1 MYLKDRLYIGTVM
14 FLITIIIFMGVMSGF
29 INFLLGLI
37 LIIVVF
43 VSGKIYLTLQIE
55 KYQKENHDNLEKIA
69 NQTNNK

>member
-1 MYLKDRLYIGTVM
+1 MYLKDRLYVGLLI
-14 FLITIIIFMGVMSGF
+14 FLVTIIIFMAIMSGF

-43 VSGKIYLTLQIE
+43 ISGKIYLTLQIE

>member
-1 MYLKDRLYIGTVM
+1 MYLKDRLYVGTLM
-14 FLITIIIFMGVMSGF
+14 FLITIIIFMGVISGF

-69 NQTNNK
+69 NQKNNQ

>member
-1 MYLKDRLYIGTVM
+1 MYLKDRLYVGLLI
-14 FLITIIIFMGVMSGF
+14 FLITIIIFMGIMSGF

-37 LIIVVF
+37 LIIIVF
-43 VSGKIYLTLQIE
+43 VAGKIYLTLQIE